1 MKVAIMQPYFLP
13 YIGYLQLLNSVDKF
27 ILYDDIEYTKKG
39 WINRNRIVDGEII
52 TLPLKKDSDYLNVVE
67 RRLSDDWSKQKTK
80 ILNKIESRY
89 RKAEYFTTGYK
100 LFFNIINYEDTNL
113 FYFIHNSINEV
124 KRFLEIDTEII
135 VSSTLTR
142 PQLQMQDSVIDLCK
156 RVGGTSYVNPIGGKM
171 LYDKNL
177 FSDNELSLSFL
188 RNTYNNTLS
197 ILDIIMTTPKS
208 EIKERLL
215 YDYEME

>member
-1 MKVAIMQPYFLP
+1 M
-13 YIGYLQLLNSVDKF
+13 
-27 ILYDDIEYTKKG
+27 
-39 WINRNRIVDGEII
+39 
-52 TLPLKKDSDYLNVVE
+52 
-67 RRLSDDWSKQKTK
+67 
-80 ILNKIESRY
+80 
-89 RKAEYFTTGYK
+89 
-100 LFFNIINYEDTNL
+100 
-113 FYFIHNSINEV
+113 

-171 LYDKNL
+171 LYDRNV
-177 FSDNELSLSFL
+177 FSDNEFSLSFL

-197 ILDIIMTTPKS
+197 ILDIIMTTPKG